1 MKESTYVSGKN
12 EFKVIID
19 NEGDLKVI
27 EVNGERRKFQYRK
40 IENNIFLLTFDGREK
55 YTVYVAKDKDKF
67 YAWADGRGYIL
78 EEKGEEYSASGA
90 VKKEEGV
97 QYVTSPMP
105 GKVVKVLVKPG
116 DKVKEG
122 QGLIIVESMKMENE
136 FTADF
141 DGIVK
146 EVKAS
151 PGDQIDADVPLV
163 VVESLSKGG
172 ES

>member
-1 MKESTYVSGKN
+1 MKETTYVFGKN
-12 EFKVIID
+12 EFKVTFD
-19 NEGDLKVI
+19 TEGDLRVI
-27 EVNGERRKFQYRK
+27 SVNGETAKFRYRK
-40 IENNIFLLTFDGREK
+40 IQNNVFLIEFDGGK
-55 YTVYVAKDKDKF
+55 DTIYVAKDREKI
-67 YAWADGRGYIL
+67 YVWAGKRGYIL
-78 EEKGEEYSASGA
+78 EEKGEEYSATGA

-163 VVESLSKGG
+163 IVEA
-172 ES
+172 ESREE

>member
-1 MKESTYVSGKN
+1 MKETIYVSGKR
-12 EFKVIID
+12 EFKITINSNGGLKIID
-19 NEGDLKVI
+19 IDGKT
-27 EVNGERRKFQYRK
+27 RKFRYKK
-40 IENNIFLLTFDGREK
+40 IENNIFLIVQEDGK
-55 YTVYVAKDKDKF
+55 KHTVYIAKDKNRF
-67 YAWADGRGYIL
+67 YAWLKGVGYIL

-97 QYVTSPMP
+97 QYVSSPMP

-116 DKVKEG
+116 DKVREG

-141 DGIVK
+141 DGVVK

-163 VVESLSKGG
+163 IIESLAKGG
-172 ES
+172 KS

>member
-1 MKESTYVSGKN
+1 MKETVYVLGKD
-12 EFKVIID
+12 EFKIIFD
-19 NEGDLKVI
+19 TDGDLRVI
-27 EVNGERRKFQYRK
+27 NVNGEEAKFKYRK
-40 IENNIFLLTFDGREK
+40 VQNHVFLIELDGGEK
-55 YTVYVAKDKDKF
+55 RTIYVAKDKEKI
-67 YAWADGRGYIL
+67 YVWAGKRGYIF
-78 EEKGEEYSASGA
+78 EEKGEEYSATGA

-116 DKVKEG
+116 DRVKEG

-146 EVKAS
+146 EVRAK

-163 VVESLSKGG
+163 IVEAESG
-172 ES
+172 EG

>member
-1 MKESTYVSGKN
+1 MKETTYVYGKEEYRVTSDSEGN
-12 EFKVIID
+12 IRIIT
-19 NEGDLKVI
+19 
-27 EVNGERRKFQYRK
+27 VNGKRVKFSYRK
-40 IENNIFLLTFDGREK
+40 VQEHVFLVEFEGRKE
-55 YTVYVAKDKDKF
+55 TVYVAGERGKF
-67 YAWADGRGYIL
+67 YVWTGKRGYIL
-78 EEKGEEYSASGA
+78 EEKSEEYSASGA

-105 GKVVKVLVKPG
+105 GKVVKVLVRPG
-116 DKVKEG
+116 DRVKEG

-163 VVESLSKGG
+163 IVEAESRG
-172 ES
+172 E